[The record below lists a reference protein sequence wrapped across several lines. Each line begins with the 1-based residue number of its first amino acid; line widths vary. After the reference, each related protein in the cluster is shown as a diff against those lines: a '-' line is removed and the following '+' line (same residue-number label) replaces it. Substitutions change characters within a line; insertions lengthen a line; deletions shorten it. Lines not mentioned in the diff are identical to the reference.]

1 MALETEFAFTLPK
14 GYVDDSGMLHR
25 HGTMRL
31 ATARDEI
38 EPLRDA
44 RITGADDPYLT
55 ILVIARVITAL
66 GTLRQVTPHEVEG
79 LFAADLAF
87 LQDLYGIVNFGD
99 PADAAQLQ
107 ASVLPPERPTVA
119 EPVVAE
125 PVDTEP
131 VDTEPVDPGLTG
143 TPAAVAQPIDV
154 DEGDGNVIET
164 FSRRR
169 SRIEEVPSRAQS

>member
-1 MALETEFAFTLPK
+1 MALETEFTFTLPK
-14 GYVDDSGMLHR
+14 GYVDGSGTLHR

-44 RITGADDPYLT
+44 RITGPDDPYLT

-66 GTLRQVTPHEVEG
+66 GTLRQITPNEIEG

-107 ASVLPPERPTVA
+107 ASVLPPERSAVPEPA
-119 EPVVAE
+119 EPEPVV
-125 PVDTEP
+125 T
-131 VDTEPVDPGLTG
+131 
-143 TPAAVAQPIDV
+143 DV
-154 DEGDGNVIET
+154 ITDSTADAPSADDDGNHTVSEPT
-164 FSRRR
+164 SRRR
-169 SRIEEVPSRAQS
+169 SRIEEVPSRAES